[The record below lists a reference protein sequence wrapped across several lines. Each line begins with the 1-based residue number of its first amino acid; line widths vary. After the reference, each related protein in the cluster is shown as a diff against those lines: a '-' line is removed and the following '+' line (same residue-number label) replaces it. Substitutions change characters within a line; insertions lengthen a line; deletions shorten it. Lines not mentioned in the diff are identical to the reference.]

1 VGRVSF
7 WPIASVVGPIF
18 VRCNGHCNMRSSLS
32 RSVVVWSLLL
42 CVFVSGCRGRRVF
55 VRNSGDAETPAYV
68 PEIPTAQKSRKRM
81 MDRLS
86 GSGSRQSDEISADS
100 GVSGVE
106 PAAVQAE
113 PVPSDR
119 SLKPSTPDIALTG
132 FSAGPAEVSTAD
144 STDSSRSAVST
155 DPALPAAVEVPAAA
169 EVPAEL
175 PSLSLQQVI
184 DSVYRSYPMLQ
195 AALLTRNIAAGQQT
209 GALGAFDTK
218 LKGASENGPIGFYET
233 YRQSVGVVKPTYWGG
248 EVFGGYR
255 IGRGEMQ
262 PWYGERVTD
271 DGGEF
276 KAGIQLPL
284 ARNRTID
291 DRRAEL
297 WKAGLERQ
305 LAEPDIQAQ
314 LIDFVRSGSYAWWD
328 WVAAGEY
335 HRIATHI
342 LELAEDRTERVR
354 SQVDA
359 GFTDPP
365 ELTDNLRLVAI
376 RQAKV
381 ADTRRKLQQTAAKL
395 SIYLRDASGRP
406 VVPGESQL
414 PRFPALSEEPIQDLS
429 VGVESALAR
438 RPELKL
444 LDLVRRQVQID
455 YSNASNYMQPELNA
469 VLWGSQDVGAP
480 ASRKGDKS
488 DLEAEASLLLD
499 VPVERRKARGK
510 MSETQAK
517 LSQLTAKRR
526 LTVDKIT
533 VDVQVAHAALVSARE
548 QVQETA
554 EAMKLAEDLAERE
567 RQNEEAGLSDML
579 KVALREQYA
588 VESAEKNV
596 DALQLYFQAMA
607 DFRAAVAE
615 DRLAQ

>member
-1 VGRVSF
+1 
-7 WPIASVVGPIF
+7 
-18 VRCNGHCNMRSSLS
+18 M
-32 RSVVVWSLLL
+32 
-42 CVFVSGCRGRRVF
+42 
-55 VRNSGDAETPAYV
+55 
-68 PEIPTAQKSRKRM
+68 
-81 MDRLS
+81 
-86 GSGSRQSDEISADS
+86 
-100 GVSGVE
+100 
-106 PAAVQAE
+106 
-113 PVPSDR
+113 
-119 SLKPSTPDIALTG
+119 
-132 FSAGPAEVSTAD
+132 
-144 STDSSRSAVST
+144 ST

-218 LKGASENGPIGFYET
+218 LKGASETGPCGFYET

-480 ASRKGDKS
+480 ASKKGDKS

-517 LSQLTAKRR
+517 LSQLTAKR
-526 LTVDKIT
+526 
-533 VDVQVAHAALVSARE
+533 
-548 QVQETA
+548 
-554 EAMKLAEDLAERE
+554 
-567 RQNEEAGLSDML
+567 
-579 KVALREQYA
+579 
-588 VESAEKNV
+588 
-596 DALQLYFQAMA
+596 
-607 DFRAAVAE
+607 
-615 DRLAQ
+615 

>member
-1 VGRVSF
+1 
-7 WPIASVVGPIF
+7 
-18 VRCNGHCNMRSSLS
+18 MRSSVS
-32 RSVVVWSLLL
+32 QSIVVWSLLL
-42 CVFVSGCRGRRVF
+42 CVMASGCKGRRVF
-55 VRNSGDAETPAYV
+55 VRTTGEAEIPAYV
-68 PEIPTAQKSRKRM
+68 PEIPTAQKNRKRM
-81 MDRLS
+81 LERLPDS
-86 GSGSRQSDEISADS
+86 GSQQAARVSADKGGS
-100 GVSGVE
+100 DFEPPAGLAEQLPSDSPSKQPTSEIALAGFAAGTAESTPADSPDIGVPVVSKE
-106 PAAVQAE
+106 PAAAE
-113 PVPSDR
+113 AVPEV
-119 SLKPSTPDIALTG
+119 
-132 FSAGPAEVSTAD
+132 AEAP
-144 STDSSRSAVST
+144 R
-155 DPALPAAVEVPAAA
+155 AVEAVPAAA
-169 EVPAEL
+169 AAVEAVPA
-175 PSLSLQQVI
+175 SQLSLQQVI

-195 AALLTRNIAAGQQT
+195 AALLSRNIAAGQQT

-262 PWYGERVTD
+262 PWYQERVTD

-335 HRIATHI
+335 HRIATQI
-342 LELAEDRTERVR
+342 LKLAEERTERVR

-395 SIYLRDASGRP
+395 SIYLRDAAGRP
-406 VVPGESQL
+406 VVPAESQL
-414 PRFPALSEEPIQDLS
+414 PRFPVLTDGPIQDLNA
-429 VGVESALAR
+429 GVESALER

-480 ASRKGDKS
+480 ASKKGDKS

-554 EAMKLAEDLAERE
+554 EAMTLAEDLAERE

-596 DALQLYFQAMA
+596 DALQLYFHAMA

-615 DRLAQ
+615 DSLSQ

>member
-1 VGRVSF
+1 M
-7 WPIASVVGPIF
+7 F
-18 VRCNGHCNMRSSLS
+18 VRHT
-32 RSVVVWSLLL
+32 
-42 CVFVSGCRGRRVF
+42 
-55 VRNSGDAETPAYV
+55 AEPEAPAYV
-68 PEIPTAQKSRKRM
+68 PEIPTAQKSPRRLL
-81 MDRLS
+81 DRLTGGRPHRAGKSISEAADTAPESASAAVIVQAGFHTETSAAASSASAGISS
-86 GSGSRQSDEISADS
+86 GAISAGSSDS
-100 GVSGVE
+100 GLPLQESAE
-106 PAAVQAE
+106 FPAASAADSPAAE
-113 PVPSDR
+113 
-119 SLKPSTPDIALTG
+119 A
-132 FSAGPAEVSTAD
+132 AESTAAAA
-144 STDSSRSAVST
+144 SAVPQS
-155 DPALPAAVEVPAAA
+155 AAAAVSLEV
-169 EVPAEL
+169 
-175 PSLSLQQVI
+175 VI
-184 DSVYRSYPMLQ
+184 DSVYRTYPMLQ
-195 AALLTRNIAAGQQT
+195 AALLSRNIAAGQQT

-255 IGRGEMQ
+255 IGRGDMQ
-262 PWYGERVTD
+262 PWYQERVTD

-276 KAGIQLPL
+276 KAGVQVPL
-284 ARNRTID
+284 ARNRAID

-314 LIDFVRSGSYAWWD
+314 LIDFVRTGSYAWWD

-335 HRIATHI
+335 HRIATRI
-342 LELAEDRTERVR
+342 LDLAEERTQRVR

-395 SIYLRDASGRP
+395 SIYLRDSAGRP
-406 VVPGESQL
+406 ILLQESQRAGFPKL
-414 PRFPALSEEPIQDLS
+414 PEQPEQDLS
-429 VGVESALAR
+429 AGVESALAR

-480 ASRKGDKS
+480 ASKKGDKS
-488 DLEAEASLLLD
+488 DLEAEAALLLD

-510 MSETQAK
+510 MTETQAK
-517 LSQLTAKRR
+517 LAQLTAKRR

-533 VDVQVAHAALVSARE
+533 VDVQVAHAALVSAFE
-548 QVQETA
+548 QVRETA
-554 EAMKLAEDLAERE
+554 EALRLAEDLAERE

-596 DALQLYFQAMA
+596 DALQLYFHAMA
-607 DFRAAVAE
+607 DFRAAVAQ
-615 DRLAQ
+615 DSLSQ

>member
-1 VGRVSF
+1 
-7 WPIASVVGPIF
+7 
-18 VRCNGHCNMRSSLS
+18 MRSSLS
-32 RSVVVWSLLL
+32 QSIVVWSLLL
-42 CVFVSGCRGRRVF
+42 CVMASGCKGRRVF
-55 VRNSGDAETPAYV
+55 VRNTGEAEIPAYV
-68 PEIPTAQKSRKRM
+68 PEIPTAQKNRKRM
-81 MDRLS
+81 LERLP
-86 GSGSRQSDEISADS
+86 GSGSQQAARVSADKGGADFEPPAGLAEQLPSDSPSKQPTSEIALAGFAAGVPESAPAESVDS
-100 GVSGVE
+100 GVPVASKELPE
-106 PAAVQAE
+106 PAAAE
-113 PVPSDR
+113 AVPEV
-119 SLKPSTPDIALTG
+119 
-132 FSAGPAEVSTAD
+132 AEAP
-144 STDSSRSAVST
+144 RAVE
-155 DPALPAAVEVPAAA
+155 AVPAAVEAVPA
-169 EVPAEL
+169 
-175 PSLSLQQVI
+175 SQLSLQQVI
-184 DSVYRSYPMLQ
+184 DSVYRSYPLLQ
-195 AALLTRNIAAGQQT
+195 AALLSRNIAAGQQT

-262 PWYGERVTD
+262 PWYQERVTD

-335 HRIATHI
+335 HRIATQI
-342 LELAEDRTERVR
+342 LKLAEERTERVR

-395 SIYLRDASGRP
+395 SIYLRDAAGRP
-406 VVPGESQL
+406 VVPAESQL
-414 PRFPALSEEPIQDLS
+414 PRFPVLTDGPIQDLNA
-429 VGVESALAR
+429 GVESALER

-480 ASRKGDKS
+480 ASKKGDKS

-554 EAMKLAEDLAERE
+554 EAMTLAEDLAERE

-596 DALQLYFQAMA
+596 DALQLYFHAMA

-615 DRLAQ
+615 DSLSQ

>member
-1 VGRVSF
+1 
-7 WPIASVVGPIF
+7 
-18 VRCNGHCNMRSSLS
+18 M
-32 RSVVVWSLLL
+32 
-42 CVFVSGCRGRRVF
+42 
-55 VRNSGDAETPAYV
+55 
-68 PEIPTAQKSRKRM
+68 
-81 MDRLS
+81 
-86 GSGSRQSDEISADS
+86 
-100 GVSGVE
+100 
-106 PAAVQAE
+106 
-113 PVPSDR
+113 
-119 SLKPSTPDIALTG
+119 
-132 FSAGPAEVSTAD
+132 
-144 STDSSRSAVST
+144 
-155 DPALPAAVEVPAAA
+155 
-169 EVPAEL
+169 
-175 PSLSLQQVI
+175 SLQQVI

-480 ASRKGDKS
+480 ASKKGDKS

-554 EAMKLAEDLAERE
+554 EAVKLAEDLAERE

-596 DALQLYFQAMA
+596 DALQLYFHAMA

-615 DRLAQ
+615 DRLVQ

>member
-1 VGRVSF
+1 V
-7 WPIASVVGPIF
+7 A
-18 VRCNGHCNMRSSLS
+18 
-32 RSVVVWSLLL
+32 
-42 CVFVSGCRGRRVF
+42 
-55 VRNSGDAETPAYV
+55 
-68 PEIPTAQKSRKRM
+68 
-81 MDRLS
+81 
-86 GSGSRQSDEISADS
+86 
-100 GVSGVE
+100 
-106 PAAVQAE
+106 QAE
-113 PVPSDR
+113 
-119 SLKPSTPDIALTG
+119 
-132 FSAGPAEVSTAD
+132 SAA
-144 STDSSRSAVST
+144 
-155 DPALPAAVEVPAAA
+155 
-169 EVPAEL
+169 
-175 PSLSLQQVI
+175 PSLELVI
-184 DSVYRSYPMLQ
+184 DSVYRTYPMLQ
-195 AALLTRNIAAGQQT
+195 AALLNRNIALGQQT

-218 LKGASENGPIGFYET
+218 LKGASENGPVGFYET

-262 PWYGERVTD
+262 PWYQERVTD

-276 KAGIQLPL
+276 KAGIQVPL
-284 ARNRTID
+284 ARNRAID

-335 HRIATHI
+335 HRIATRI
-342 LELAEDRTERVR
+342 LDLAEERTQRVR

-395 SIYLRDASGRP
+395 SIYLRDSAGRP
-406 VVPGESQL
+406 IVLPESQRLSFPKL
-414 PRFPALSEEPIQDLS
+414 PEQSVRDLS
-429 VGVESALAR
+429 TGVESALAR

-480 ASRKGDKS
+480 ASKKGDKS
-488 DLEAEASLLLD
+488 ELEAEASLLLD

-510 MSETQAK
+510 MTETQAK
-517 LSQLTAKRR
+517 LAQLTAKRR

-533 VDVQVAHAALVSARE
+533 VDVQVAHAALVSALE
-548 QVQETA
+548 QVQETG
-554 EAMKLAEDLAERE
+554 ESLKLAEDLAERE

-615 DRLAQ
+615 DSLSQ